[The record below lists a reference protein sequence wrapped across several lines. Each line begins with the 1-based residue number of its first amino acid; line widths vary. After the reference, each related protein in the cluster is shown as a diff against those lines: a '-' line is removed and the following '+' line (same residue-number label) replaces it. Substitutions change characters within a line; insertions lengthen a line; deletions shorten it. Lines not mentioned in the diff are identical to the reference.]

1 MRPEFSTKS
10 EVVFVIFVAF
20 TSRLPSRQERHMDTS
35 AQADPLTHVRA
46 HMRTF
51 PHARLGSICWCAHCR
66 ISGRDS
72 RIRGRASRIHSKFR
86 RHYCSRFR
94 RRSCRKSRRQSL
106 SLTLL
111 SRRRQSLLETCGHR
125 VCHVLFREGCKH
137 YISSLS
143 GSRAPHSADRALCS
157 HCLTPAS
164 ASLEQLARLLRK
176 SDNDVSYGVSFFF
189 YYVFLFKKI
198 SG

>member
-1 MRPEFSTKS
+1 
-10 EVVFVIFVAF
+10 
-20 TSRLPSRQERHMDTS
+20 MDTS

-51 PHARLGSICWCAHCR
+51 PHARLGSMCWCAHCR

-111 SRRRQSLLETCGHR
+111 SRRRQSLLETCGRR

-137 YISSLS
+137 HISPLS

-176 SDNDVSYGVSFFF
+176 SDSDVLYGVSRLSFFVCF
-189 YYVFLFKKI
+189 FLKFL